1 MSERVLSRRELNRA
15 ILERQMLL
23 RRERTTP
30 LDVMERLVGIQA
42 QEPPDPYVGL
52 WSRIEAFDPEALSAD
67 LEARRAVR
75 AVGLLRGTIHLVSA
89 PDYAEIRPLVQP
101 VVERQWGSTS
111 FKRALG
117 GIDVTDVIAAGQSI
131 LEEAG
136 PMSASELGRR
146 LGRRWPDHDATAL
159 SYAVRFH
166 LPLVQPPP
174 RGLWG
179 RSGPALLALADAWLG
194 RPMAERPSIDDLV
207 IRYLAGFGPATVSD
221 ARTWS
226 SLPGLRAVF
235 ERLRPGLR
243 TFRDEAGRELFDVP
257 DGPLP
262 DPETPTPVRL
272 LPQYDNILLSH
283 EDRTRMSHPAV
294 RGGRYLRGSV
304 LVDGTVAATWRSD
317 VTDGVRLMQMGLYRA
332 LSDDELA
339 EVEAEADRLL
349 ALMADGGERRLT
361 FIDLEDVA

>member
-1 MSERVLSRRELNRA
+1 MTERVLTRRELNRA

-23 RRERTTP
+23 RPEPTTP
-30 LDVMERLVGIQA
+30 LDVMERLVGMQA
-42 QEPPDPYVGL
+42 QEPADPYVAL
-52 WSRIEAFDPEALSAD
+52 WSRIDDFDPEALSAD

-75 AVGLLRGTIHLVSA
+75 VVGLLRGTIHLVSA
-89 PDYAEIRPLVQP
+89 RDCSEIRPLVQP

-111 FKRALG
+111 FRRELAD
-117 GIDVTDVIAAGQSI
+117 IDVGEVVAAGRAI
-131 LEEAG
+131 LEER
-136 PMSASELGRR
+136 PMSAAELGRR
-146 LGRRWPDHDATAL
+146 LAQRWPGHDTTAL

-179 RSGPALLALADAWLG
+179 RGGRALLALADAWLG
-194 RPMAERPSIDDLV
+194 RPMAEDPSIDDLV
-207 IRYLAGFGPATVSD
+207 VRYLAAFGPATVSD

-262 DPETPTPVRL
+262 DPDTPAPVRM
-272 LPQYDNILLSH
+272 LPEYDNILLAH
-283 EDRTRMSHPAV
+283 EDRSRMAHPDV

-317 VTDGVRLMQMGLYRA
+317 VTDGVRVMQMALYRP
-332 LSDDELA
+332 LRDEELG

-349 ALMADGGERRLT
+349 TFLADGGERRLT
-361 FIDLEDVA
+361 YIDLEVAE